1 MRRCFMSLL
10 AGGLLL
16 VLCACGASKQI
27 VGTWES
33 DGTWEIQGEQVFFEG
48 ADTLT
53 FDEDGTG
60 TLEITT
66 GEGTRAET
74 AFTYKLTDDTLTLTS
89 GEMSVGIGYTLK
101 GDTLRIETGGDTCAD
116 FTRVK

>member
-1 MRRCFMSLL
+1 MRRCFVSLL

-33 DGTWEIQGEQVFFEG
+33 DGAWEIEGEQAFFEG

-66 GEGTRAET
+66 GEGTRAAT

-89 GEMSVGIGYTLK
+89 GEVSVGIGYTLK
-101 GDTLRIETGGDTCAD
+101 GDTLRIGTGGDTCAD